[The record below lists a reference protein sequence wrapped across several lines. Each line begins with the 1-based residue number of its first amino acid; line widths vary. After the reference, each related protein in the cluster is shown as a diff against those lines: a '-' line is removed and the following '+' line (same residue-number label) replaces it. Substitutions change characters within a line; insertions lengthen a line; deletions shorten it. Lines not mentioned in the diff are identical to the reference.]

1 MLLSDKPVG
10 MLIAGRPAKFAGIVH
25 KSERYI
31 SRGFSVF
38 SPNLNAGDGV
48 VGDIKNQNHQKL
60 FENPKLSLI

>member
-31 SRGFSVF
+31 SSGFSVF

-48 VGDIKNQNHQKL
+48 VGDIKKSKSSKA
-60 FENPKLSLI
+60 F